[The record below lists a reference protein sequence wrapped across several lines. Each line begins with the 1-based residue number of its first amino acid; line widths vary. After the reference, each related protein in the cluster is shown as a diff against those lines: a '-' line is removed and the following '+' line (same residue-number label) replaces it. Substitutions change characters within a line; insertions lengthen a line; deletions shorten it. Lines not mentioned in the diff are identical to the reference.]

1 MLSCTFTRK
10 IKSGEMAYERKQY
23 AIAAVMLEE
32 EYNSSR
38 NKSQKARLAF
48 LAGRS
53 YIKMQE
59 YEQALL
65 WFENA
70 LTNDYGDLAGWE
82 LGQLY
87 KSLQR
92 YGDAIEVFE
101 NLKRKP
107 EWRVESER
115 EILLCRQASQWLQ
128 EPAPYTLERMF
139 TSSTFSEYSPVLY
152 DRDFILFASD
162 RPEATGNQS
171 YSWTGNKFSDLFMM
185 PKNGS
190 EVRKFDAVVNT
201 PHNEGTACF
210 TRDYNTIY
218 FTRCSRDDVGDDYC
232 KIMFSRNIKGVWAEA
247 EDLPFTKAGVQYGH
261 PALIENDSILVFTSD
276 LSEPGGKFDLF
287 YSILENDTWSA
298 PEAMPGSINTDGN
311 EKFPTA
317 DGDTLYFSSDFL
329 PGMGGLDIFKT
340 WLRQD
345 RTWSPPQNLRWP
357 INSGKDDFGYV
368 IDRSEKLTGDVL
380 ERGFFSSNR
389 NEEGKDDLYR
399 YIKRRSDEQV
409 PVIAAE
415 DKPLIRQIFLT
426 GRARERVY
434 TDDNPDLSVKG
445 TPPLSGA
452 YLALYSGNRRIGEWK
467 TREDGIYIS
476 EIVSGQKYTLTASAP
491 GYLTTSIDIDA
502 PEWGLKDTSGMKT
515 INQDIVLEK
524 IYYDREIRLSNIYYE
539 FDRWELTPDARL
551 VVDTLAG
558 MLRMNPTVQI
568 VLNAHT
574 DCRGDDDYNLTLS
587 QRRAQSVVDYLVTKG
602 IDINRL
608 EALGYGETLPAI
620 SCRCAACTEADH
632 EANRRTTFMVKSAK
646 K

>member
-1 MLSCTFTRK
+1 
-10 IKSGEMAYERKQY
+10 
-23 AIAAVMLEE
+23 
-32 EYNSSR
+32 
-38 NKSQKARLAF
+38 
-48 LAGRS
+48 
-53 YIKMQE
+53 
-59 YEQALL
+59 
-65 WFENA
+65 
-70 LTNDYGDLAGWE
+70 
-82 LGQLY
+82 
-87 KSLQR
+87 
-92 YGDAIEVFE
+92 
-101 NLKRKP
+101 
-107 EWRVESER
+107 
-115 EILLCRQASQWLQ
+115 
-128 EPAPYTLERMF
+128 
-139 TSSTFSEYSPVLY
+139 
-152 DRDFILFASD
+152 
-162 RPEATGNQS
+162 
-171 YSWTGNKFSDLFMM
+171 
-185 PKNGS
+185 
-190 EVRKFDAVVNT
+190 
-201 PHNEGTACF
+201 
-210 TRDYNTIY
+210 
-218 FTRCSRDDVGDDYC
+218 
-232 KIMFSRNIKGVWAEA
+232 
-247 EDLPFTKAGVQYGH
+247 
-261 PALIENDSILVFTSD
+261 
-276 LSEPGGKFDLF
+276 
-287 YSILENDTWSA
+287 
-298 PEAMPGSINTDGN
+298 
-311 EKFPTA
+311 
-317 DGDTLYFSSDFL
+317 
-329 PGMGGLDIFKT
+329 
-340 WLRQD
+340 
-345 RTWSPPQNLRWP
+345 
-357 INSGKDDFGYV
+357 V
-368 IDRSEKLTGDVL
+368 IDRSEKPTGDVL

-399 YIKRRSDEQV
+399 YIKRRSGEQV
-409 PVIAAE
+409 PVIAVE